1 MIGIEETELG
11 SVSICF
17 VGGCSPWMELGSPI
31 VLRLTSELTGEPRL
45 TRESAGE
52 TAEKPRRNRG
62 ETAEV
67 ALLSFAQWG
76 RWRARARHG
85 VISDKPVREAPRIV
99 WFLTR

>member
-45 TRESAGE
+45 TRG
-52 TAEKPRRNRG
+52 
-62 ETAEV
+62 
-67 ALLSFAQWG
+67 
-76 RWRARARHG
+76 
-85 VISDKPVREAPRIV
+85 
-99 WFLTR
+99 LTQ